1 MSSTY
6 TLPANS
12 FSSSSGLNTSFL
24 YSNFSRWQKQYSP
37 LKKISQNYLGISWEK
52 ELIVQISLENDKQ
65 NFLLQNFKKLIWS
78 MQLHGVEQLWN
89 LFNQNIPLPLFPPKS
104 LPPKNHL

>member
-24 YSNFSRWQKQYSP
+24 YSNFSHWQKQYP
-37 LKKISQNYLGISWEK
+37 PQKISQNYLGISWEK
-52 ELIVQISLENDKQ
+52 ELLVQISLENDKQ
-65 NFLLQNFKKLIWS
+65 NFLLQNFKKLNWS
-78 MQLHGVEQLWN
+78 MKLHGVERLWN
-89 LFNQNIPLPLFPPKS
+89 LFNQNILLPLFPPKP
-104 LPPKNHL
+104 LPFKNHL